1 MSEAGEKTFDP
12 TPKRLREAAKRGDVL
27 RPRELATAATMLTGS
42 AWLMW
47 AGPWV
52 LSELAALARSGFD
65 FGRGDLAGFDP
76 AGILR
81 GVLIAMLPLVLS
93 LALPVL
99 AVGLAAQLGL
109 GDGRWVGGNIAF
121 KGSRIDPLAGLRR
134 MFGVTGLI
142 EMVKGLAKIALL
154 GAIAWFWGRDWIETV
169 AGLGRGNLAADL
181 GSAWA
186 ALTSLMLAL
195 SAGLLVIALVDFP
208 VQWIR
213 RRRRLRMSLQELRD
227 ENKEAE
233 GSPEMRAARRQRQR
247 DIARGSVMGAM
258 REAQFVVTNPTRFAI
273 AMTYDPAKAAAPIVL
288 ARGRGEKAAA
298 MRELAAEYGV
308 PMLEYPQ
315 LARAIYYTARE
326 QQTIREELYA
336 AVAAVVAFVLSLKRG
351 EQPVLPDIS
360 VPLALRF
367 DADGRPEA

>member
-1 MSEAGEKTFDP
+1 
-12 TPKRLREAAKRGDVL
+12 
-27 RPRELATAATMLTGS
+27 
-42 AWLMW
+42 
-47 AGPWV
+47 
-52 LSELAALARSGFD
+52 
-65 FGRGDLAGFDP
+65 
-76 AGILR
+76 
-81 GVLIAMLPLVLS
+81 
-93 LALPVL
+93 
-99 AVGLAAQLGL
+99 
-109 GDGRWVGGNIAF
+109 
-121 KGSRIDPLAGLRR
+121 
-134 MFGVTGLI
+134 
-142 EMVKGLAKIALL
+142 
-154 GAIAWFWGRDWIETV
+154 
-169 AGLGRGNLAADL
+169 
-181 GSAWA
+181 
-186 ALTSLMLAL
+186 
-195 SAGLLVIALVDFP
+195 
-208 VQWIR
+208 
-213 RRRRLRMSLQELRD
+213 MSLQELRD